1 MLTCLLFDNPRQPF
15 LHSISHFITPMSTA
29 FTYPPH
35 PSNFLPQPATR
46 SYPVV
51 TTSKKCSLH
60 DVSIF
65 DLKSLEECT
74 SPVLYLPPLLSSLP
88 EELDFHPQESLADPE
103 LPPLATAT
111 RLPNI
116 DPASLS
122 LHKAL
127 HHFRPLTTDYASA
140 PYPEAF
146 NWEEIL
152 LPKMDDRD
160 WYCVAFRS
168 RRKAGSDGN
177 GGYSYFVLFSIHCHP
192 HFFGKALYAADKLAH
207 EEAIRNGGVS

>member
-1 MLTCLLFDNPRQPF
+1 MTILVVFSFIQYP
-15 LHSISHFITPMSTA
+15 HSITPMSTA
-29 FTYPPH
+29 FTHPPH
-35 PSNFLPQPATR
+35 PSKFLPQPATR
-46 SYPVV
+46 PYAVV
-51 TTSKKCSLH
+51 TTSKCSPH
-60 DVSIF
+60 DVSVF
-65 DLKSLEECT
+65 ESLGKCT

-88 EELDFHPQESLADPE
+88 EEMNFQLQESLADPE

-111 RLPNI
+111 RLPSI
-116 DPASLS
+116 DSASLS

-127 HHFRPLTTDYASA
+127 HRFRPLTTDYAST

-168 RRKAGSDGN
+168 RRKAGSDGDC
-177 GGYSYFVLFSIHCHP
+177 GFSYFVLFYPLSSS
-192 HFFGKALYAADKLAH
+192 FLW
-207 EEAIRNGGVS
+207 